1 MYGLEWQTKQIR
13 KINELYFS
21 KVKINHLKRL
31 FEYFHI
37 GFPAVTSRYK
47 LVQLTTGNYY
57 GTNHST
63 Y

>member
-1 MYGLEWQTKQIR
+1 MSYI
-13 KINELYFS
+13 FS
-21 KVKINHLKRL
+21 KVKIKHLKRL

-37 GFPAVTSRYK
+37 GFPVVTSRYK
-47 LVQLTTGNYY
+47 LVQLTAGNYY